1 MTNDMLLSRVS
12 PFRSKVA
19 PRWLLWVNEDQGKW
33 EHERYYLLES
43 DVNDYKC
50 CYTHRKSTISRLLF
64 RFYDPDSGIIYIDG
78 HDVKTA
84 SLRSIRQQIGV
95 VPQDIVLF
103 NESVYY
109 NIAYGNWQASEDA
122 VFRAAKFAQIHN
134 TILKYPDGKYLNLSL
149 SGNECA
155 HQ

>member
-1 MTNDMLLSRVS
+1 MNVI
-12 PFRSKVA
+12 
-19 PRWLLWVNEDQGKW
+19 N
-33 EHERYYLLES
+33 LLES
-43 DVNDYKC
+43 DDNDCVC

-64 RFYDPDSGIIYIDG
+64 RFYDPDSGAIYIDG

-134 TILKYPDGKYLNLSL
+134 TILKYPDGKFSIVAFR
-149 SGNECA
+149 E
-155 HQ
+155 